1 MADELEESV
10 LRSLRKVSRAIDLH
24 SRRLVATVHL
34 TGPQLVCL
42 RQLQQGAALTP
53 SELARAVS
61 LSNAT
66 ITGILTRLEQR
77 GLVTRARSE
86 ADRRR
91 VLVALTEQGRALVAQ
106 APSPLQERFVSAL
119 HGLPT
124 ANRTIIDVVLKQIVD
139 MMDAGELDASPV
151 LATGPILA
159 EPELVEE
166 LLESGAPSGGERES
180 SRAPSERPKP
190 TQRPPGS
197 KSR

>member
-1 MADELEESV
+1 MVDELEESI

-42 RQLQQGAALTP
+42 RQLRDADAMTP
-53 SELARAVS
+53 SALARAVS

-77 GLVTRARSE
+77 GLVTRAKSE
-86 ADRRR
+86 SDRRQ
-91 VLVALTEQGRALVAQ
+91 VLVALTDRGRALLEK
-106 APSPLQERFVSAL
+106 APSPLQERFTSAL
-119 HGLPT
+119 YDLPV

-139 MMDAGELDASPV
+139 MMDAGDLDAAPV

-159 EPELVEE
+159 EPEVVEE
-166 LLESGAPSGGERES
+166 LLESGGAKSASAGARQAEPSRKSGR
-180 SRAPSERPKP
+180 R
-190 TQRPPGS
+190 S
-197 KSR
+197 KSG

>member
-1 MADELEESV
+1 MADELEESI

-42 RQLQQGAALTP
+42 RQLRDGEAMTP
-53 SELARAVS
+53 SALAQAVS

-77 GLVTRARSE
+77 GLVTRAKSE
-86 ADRRR
+86 SDRRR
-91 VLVALTEQGRALVAQ
+91 VLVALTERGRVLVER
-106 APSPLQERFVSAL
+106 APSPLQERFTSAL
-119 HGLPT
+119 HGLPM

-139 MMDAGELDASPV
+139 MMDAGALDASPV

-159 EPELVEE
+159 EPEVVEE
-166 LLESGAPSGGERES
+166 LLDSGSPTSAPLPERAS
-180 SRAPSERPKP
+180 
-190 TQRPPGS
+190 PPPRRRDRRR
-197 KSR
+197 K

>member
-1 MADELEESV
+1 MADELEESI

-42 RQLQQGAALTP
+42 RQLKDNPTMTP

-77 GLVTRARSE
+77 GLVTREKSE
-86 ADRRR
+86 SDRRR
-91 VLVALTEQGRALVAQ
+91 VLLALTDEGQRLVRL
-106 APSPLQERFVSAL
+106 APSPLQERFTNAL
-119 HGLPT
+119 HELPE
-124 ANRTIIDVVLKQIVD
+124 ANRTIISTVLKQIVE
-139 MMDAGELDASPV
+139 MMGAEQLDASPL

-159 EPELVEE
+159 EPDVVEE
-166 LLESGAPSGGERES
+166 LLESGSDDEKASRSPAEDGERS
-180 SRAPSERPKP
+180 GRRRSAGR
-190 TQRPPGS
+190 
-197 KSR
+197 

>member
-1 MADELEESV
+1 MADELEESI

-42 RQLQQGAALTP
+42 RQLARGALTP

-77 GLVTRARSE
+77 GLVTRERSE

-91 VLVALTEQGRALVAQ
+91 VHVALTERGHALVRE
-106 APSPLQERFVSAL
+106 APSPLQERFTSAL
-119 HGLPT
+119 HRLPV

-139 MMDAGELDASPV
+139 MMDAGDLDASPV

-159 EPELVEE
+159 EPDAVEE
-166 LLESGAPSGGERES
+166 LLDSGTP
-180 SRAPSERPKP
+180 APSEKP
-190 TQRPPGS
+190 PRKERAGRRSPRGS
-197 KSR
+197 NSR

>member
-1 MADELEESV
+1 MADDLEESI

-42 RQLQQGAALTP
+42 RELRESGAMTP

-77 GLVTRARSE
+77 GLVTRERCTS
-86 ADRRR
+86 DRRR
-91 VLVALTEQGRALVAQ
+91 VFVAMTEAGRKLVER

-119 HGLPT
+119 HDLPM

-139 MMDAGELDASPV
+139 MMDAGDLDASPV
-151 LATGPILA
+151 LATGPLLA
-159 EPELVEE
+159 EPEHVED
-166 LLESGAPSGGERES
+166 LLESGVPARPHTREGRQTGV
-180 SRAPSERPKP
+180 RAPQSPR
-190 TQRPPGS
+190 GS